1 MQLVPATKVY
11 SIRKHILIPYNKV
24 LFTVQNDNP
33 KMNKQ
38 LFNYPFISEQNSA
51 ILIIQ
56 VNFLSTSK

>member
-24 LFTVQNDNP
+24 LLQYKMITQ